1 MYYMNIYDVNYV
13 LYKFMYLTCNLLYMM
28 LICIKLHLEQILF
41 HVGIEMEPFRR
52 DDDDEFL
59 ENIIREGDDA
69 EYYGSQ
75 YLNNTGDGDAAQS
88 EETETRREEM
98 VVQDDTAE
106 VYMEFMLIYI

>member
-1 MYYMNIYDVNYV
+1 MNIYDVNYV

-28 LICIKLHLEQILF
+28 LICIKLHTEQILF

-69 EYYGSQ
+69 KYYGSQ
-75 YLNNTGDGDAAQS
+75 YLNDTGDGDAAQS
-88 EETETRREEM
+88 EEMT
-98 VVQDDTAE
+98 VQDDTAE